1 MNADY
6 QKILSSIKSQKF
18 EPVYLIDGDEPFYLD
33 RIVEAFEEILPPH
46 ERDFNLITLYGGEA
60 QWTDVVNACRRF
72 PMFAE
77 RQVVILREAAQMKTL
92 QELAA
97 YLENPA
103 PTTVLLIE
111 HRFKKVDGR
120 GKLVKAAKSRGIYY
134 TSDKVKDERLP
145 DWIADYAQSIGM
157 RIHFKEAGLLATYLG
172 ADLQKVANELGK
184 LKLNLPEGAE
194 LTSELIRKNIGI
206 SAEHNIF
213 QFPETLT
220 NPAAAEKRYR
230 MLAYFAASPK
240 LGPMPLVTTVF
251 YTYFSQLYRAHF
263 AGSDTKEAASA
274 AGIPHFRIRDARQTA
289 QRIGLAKIEG
299 CLLLIA
305 EYGAKGV
312 GVGTEAKD
320 GELLREMVGRME
332 EILRYPATG
341 HQTILP
347 GS

>member
-1 MNADY
+1 VNADY
-6 QKILSSIKSQKF
+6 QKILSSLKAQKF
-18 EPVYLIDGDEPFYLD
+18 APVYLIDGDEPFYLD
-33 RIVEAFEEILPPH
+33 RVVEAFEEILPPH

-60 QWTDVVNACRRF
+60 QWADVVNACRRF

-97 YLENPA
+97 YVENPA

-120 GKLVKAAKSRGIYY
+120 GKLVKAAKSKGVYY
-134 TSDKVKDERLP
+134 SSEKVKDERLP
-145 DWIADYAQSIGM
+145 DWIADYGQSIGM
-157 RIHFKEAGLLATYLG
+157 RVGYKEAGLLATYLG

-184 LKLNLPEGAE
+184 LRLNVPDGAE
-194 LTSELIRKNIGI
+194 LTADLIRKNIGI
-206 SAEHNIF
+206 SAEHNLF

-220 NPAAAEKRYR
+220 NPGAAEKRYR

-263 AGSDTKEAASA
+263 AGGDGKEAATA
-274 AGIPHFRIRDARQTA
+274 AGVPPFRLREARQTA
-289 QRIGLAKIEG
+289 SRIGITRIEE

-312 GVGTEAKD
+312 GVGSEAKD

-332 EILRYPATG
+332 AVLA
-341 HQTILP
+341 
-347 GS
+347 